1 MNQDI
6 PTPVCDMRAVRMLS
20 YAQSG
25 TELYLHIDYAKELEQ
40 RAIKA
45 ELDRDAEHKLR
56 LEAEEALLREASMAK
71 ELMEGGKAGWRL
83 LCEPNLP
90 PNWASRNGSDYCVER
105 GLEAIRRMKK
115 RADRLEKLLS
125 QTTTELAHASSII
138 SENLIDC
145 KMYVDH
151 WNRLCTEATATLA
164 GAAKEAK

>member
-83 LCEPNLP
+83 LNFSYVPWANLP
-90 PNWASRNGSDYCVER
+90 FCEER
-105 GLEAIRRMKK
+105 TIHVGV
-115 RADRLEKLLS
+115 
-125 QTTTELAHASSII
+125 QTL
-138 SENLIDC
+138 
-145 KMYVDH
+145 
-151 WNRLCTEATATLA
+151 
-164 GAAKEAK
+164 